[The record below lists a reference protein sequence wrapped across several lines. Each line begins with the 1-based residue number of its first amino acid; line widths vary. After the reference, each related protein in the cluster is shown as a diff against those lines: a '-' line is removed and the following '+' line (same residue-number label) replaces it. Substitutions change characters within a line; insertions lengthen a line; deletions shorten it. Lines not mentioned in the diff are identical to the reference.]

1 MHFTHRV
8 SCCCRAC
15 RILSAVKVLV
25 ASPELQ
31 VNVLHQEVQQV
42 IRRCEVD
49 SRLQLFNG
57 GFDYCLVV
65 RLVRLERPNQTRRAT
80 RAPVDRGINAAG
92 KTLSTYVLSY
102 TAAGMVHHLLLNINM
117 FNVVALLP
125 GSISSH
131 LSGPTT
137 YLSL

>member
-57 GFDYCLVV
+57 GFDYCFVV
-65 RLVRLERPNQTRRAT
+65 RLVRLE
-80 RAPVDRGINAAG
+80 
-92 KTLSTYVLSY
+92 LSLHP
-102 TAAGMVHHLLLNINM
+102 ALHFLLLV
-117 FNVVALLP
+117 VVAVVQR
-125 GSISSH
+125 G
-131 LSGPTT
+131 TQ
-137 YLSL
+137 